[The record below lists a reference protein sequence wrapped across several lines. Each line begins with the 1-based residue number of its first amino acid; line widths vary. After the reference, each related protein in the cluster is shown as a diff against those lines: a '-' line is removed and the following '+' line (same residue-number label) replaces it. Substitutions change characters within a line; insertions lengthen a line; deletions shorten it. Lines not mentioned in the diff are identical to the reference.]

1 MFSSDLPGPP
11 ALLCWGPQQAT
22 RARSEPSQFPS
33 ENEHI
38 AHPSPRC
45 SERIGRWDRSG
56 APGGRETES
65 RAAPSAPALY
75 AGLQLLSS
83 GGLFQTRLQQGPK
96 YPGKSII
103 GQSCQPLSGF
113 LGMRL
118 CCPEPDAVPA
128 LPEPLPPLI
137 LGSGPPAAAR
147 PPPILP
153 DPPTLRGQI
162 CLPLGSL
169 PAPPSPSAPLLS
181 LAGPPDPPPGLP
193 TAWLLPPHS
202 GLWIPRLWP
211 LWPWGG
217 PSSFVLAEAGPAARC
232 CISPQEVFYFLSSKP
247 YLFTVLSY
255 LL

>member
-113 LGMRL
+113 RGMRL

-128 LPEPLPPLI
+128 LPEPLPLLI

-181 LAGPPDPPPGLP
+181 LAGRPYSFTTNYWKLSGFHPCSLSTFTSVGVSFKLSALSNMYLP
-193 TAWLLPPHS
+193 LTLD
-202 GLWIPRLWP
+202 
-211 LWPWGG
+211 
-217 PSSFVLAEAGPAARC
+217 
-232 CISPQEVFYFLSSKP
+232 FYLHLRSVP
-247 YLFTVLSY
+247 
-255 LL
+255 

>member
-162 CLPLGSL
+162 CLPLGSP
-169 PAPPSPSAPLLS
+169 PAPPSPSLRSSRWPAPLTLP
-181 LAGPPDPPPGLP
+181 LACPPPGSSLH
-193 TAWLLPPHS
+193 TLGS
-202 GLWIPRLWP
+202 GSPGSGHFGPGGDRAALFWQRLGR
-211 LWPWGG
+211 L
-217 PSSFVLAEAGPAARC
+217 PAAAFLPRK
-232 CISPQEVFYFLSSKP
+232 YFI
-247 YLFTVLSY
+247 F
-255 LL
+255 